1 MFRRATT
8 AMALTGL
15 VFLPFQQQRQR
26 CAGVLPHV
34 ARHLAPNAKLTR
46 LRSSPGSM
54 PG

>member
-34 ARHLAPNAKLTR
+34 ARHLAPNVADKR
-46 LRSSPGSM
+46 LDAAGGKSA
-54 PG
+54 